1 MVLTL
6 VILALTTSVLV
17 GSIYGWSASGTMEAF
32 LAGYVVT
39 ALWWIM
45 FASYSLGNIQPNI
58 NIPILT
64 SGFVLASSA
73 SCLLYVLLKNPL
85 GDIPLRMYGIG
96 VTVLVACVFSFAALM
111 ADKVSDTVFSRLIK
125 WYCIIGWPFFGFAVF
140 KELQNA
146 VEANT
151 KVNDV

>member
-1 MVLTL
+1 
-6 VILALTTSVLV
+6 
-17 GSIYGWSASGTMEAF
+17 
-32 LAGYVVT
+32 
-39 ALWWIM
+39 
-45 FASYSLGNIQPNI
+45 
-58 NIPILT
+58 
-64 SGFVLASSA
+64 
-73 SCLLYVLLKNPL
+73 
-85 GDIPLRMYGIG
+85 MYGIG